1 MGTHLKSTPTTS
13 IINTSGLKSSS
24 RDLHYHLSN
33 LSAIVATRSSTT
45 LLKKSKSKLQTIVPS
60 LTHTN
65 GSLRYI
71 GNFCK
76 DHADLKAS
84 FDDVKLLEPGF
95 TFEFNFKKGDGNCAF
110 DCITLF
116 SAFVESDSC
125 ITGTGMQKNGVVKT
139 ECGSASYLGYNLV

>member
-1 MGTHLKSTPTTS
+1 MVTHLKSTPTTS
-13 IINTSGLKSSS
+13 ITSTSGLKNSS
-24 RDLHYHLSN
+24 RNLHYHLSN
-33 LSAIVATRSSTT
+33 PSAIAATRSSMT

-65 GSLRYI
+65 ASLRYI
-71 GNFCK
+71 GAFCK

-84 FDDVKLLEPGF
+84 FNDVKLLEPGF
-95 TFEFNFKKGDGNCAF
+95 TFEFNFKKGGGNCAF

>member
-1 MGTHLKSTPTTS
+1 M
-13 IINTSGLKSSS
+13 NGLKNSLRS
-24 RDLHYHLSN
+24 LHYHLSSP
-33 LSAIVATRSSTT
+33 SATAAIKNSTT
-45 LLKKSKSKLQTIVPS
+45 LPRKSKSKSHTTVPS
-60 LTHTN
+60 LAHVN
-65 GSLRYI
+65 SAVRYI

-84 FDDVKLLEPGF
+84 FNDVKLLQPGF
-95 TFEFNFKKGDGNCAF
+95 TFEFNFKKGGGNCAF